1 MEGCGELSSDE
12 RIMVEV
18 TPEAVDYIRE
28 KGATEVTVMLAKS
41 GGC

>member
-1 MEGCGELSSDE
+1 
-12 RIMVEV
+12 MVEV